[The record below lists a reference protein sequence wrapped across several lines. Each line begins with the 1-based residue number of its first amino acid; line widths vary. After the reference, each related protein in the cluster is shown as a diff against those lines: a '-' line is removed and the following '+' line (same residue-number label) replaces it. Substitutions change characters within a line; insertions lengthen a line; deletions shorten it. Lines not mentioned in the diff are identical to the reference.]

1 MNLDYMIWNGGR
13 EIFSYGWLSLRWYGL
28 LFAGGF
34 VLSYIIL
41 SRIFRK
47 EGKPVTDVDT
57 LTVYM
62 VLATV
67 LGARL
72 GHVLFYQR
80 EIITSDPLSVL
91 LPFQFN
97 PTFEFTGFQGLAS
110 HGGAFGILFALWLY
124 TRYLITWS
132 PKKGD
137 DLPENFNDGNKAIK
151 SKIKKGFNII
161 RRDKPGQS
169 YIQILDRIVIVVT
182 LTGAMIRLGNFF
194 NSEIIGKP
202 TDQPF
207 GIVFAG
213 DLREM
218 FTNTP
223 GTIVDYVSVKK
234 NPDAPVGVEGRVPVH
249 IYLVFKPGTAKADA
263 DHFMVQQAKMNL
275 IRDREFFE
283 EPMGQ
288 KLDYV
293 LTEDKG
299 DTVGM
304 ITTTA
309 IARHPAQLY
318 ESISCFLFFILLYT
332 LWAKGLAD
340 KYPGLIFGVFMII
353 LWTLR
358 FAYEFLKE
366 PQVDFERT
374 MTLNMGQILS
384 IPLMI
389 AGVLILIAALNGKF
403 QKAWGK

>member
-1 MNLDYMIWNGGR
+1 MMNLDYLIWNGGR
-13 EIFSYGWLSLRWYGL
+13 EIYSYGWLSLRWYGI

-41 SRIFRK
+41 SRMFRK

-97 PTFEFTGFQGLAS
+97 PRFEFTGFQGLAS

-124 TRYLITWS
+124 THYLITWS
-132 PKKGD
+132 PKKGEE
-137 DLPENFNDGNKAIK
+137 LPDVANDGNKAIK
-151 SKIKKGFNII
+151 DKIKKGFNII
-161 RRDKPGQS
+161 RRRKPGQS

-194 NSEIIGKP
+194 NSEIIGDP
-202 TDQPF
+202 TNASY
-207 GIVFAG
+207 GVVFAG
-213 DLREM
+213 DFREM
-218 FTNTP
+218 ATKAP
-223 GTIVDYVSVKK
+223 GSIVDYVTVKK
-234 NPDAPVGVEGRVPVH
+234 NLELPEGENGRVPVH
-249 IYLVFKPGTAKADA
+249 IYLFFKPGTTKTLADA
-263 DHFMVQQAKMNL
+263 YMEQEARGTLARN
-275 IRDREFFE
+275 REFFDA
-283 EPMGQ
+283 PFGQ
-288 KLDYV
+288 PLDYV
-293 LTEDKG
+293 ITEDKG
-299 DTVGM
+299 DVISM
-304 ITTTA
+304 ININA

-318 ESISCFLFFILLYT
+318 ESISCFLFFLVLYV
-332 LWAKGLAD
+332 LWARGWAD
-340 KYPGLIFGVFMII
+340 RNPGFIFGIFMIV
-353 LWTLR
+353 LWSLR
-358 FAYEFLKE
+358 FAYEFIKE

-374 MTLNMGQILS
+374 MALNMGQILS

-389 AGVLILIAALNGKF
+389 VGVFILIAALMGKF
-403 QKAWGK
+403 RKD